1 MGKSKKQRNTE
12 SKLNKEQLFK
22 DNKKKEFKEN
32 LIVSICLL
40 IFIILIGILIY
51 FLLSN
56 NNNHDHNHEEA
67 IENQTTNTASN
78 TTNNLTKEN
87 GSFELLA
94 ENIYIRGNV
103 PKSLASKFHIEC
115 LSDGTINIYSKYTY
129 NLSYVKYKNIKG
141 LILKIMI
148 VKDDALKVVKEE
160 EGEYTIIEKID
171 DFNIIYVIPKDIE
184 YLEDD
189 ETSIS
194 NYTRL
199 SSYRKEII
207 NSIKVSKEE
216 ISLDNTVN

>member
-1 MGKSKKQRNTE
+1 MGKSKKQRNRE
-12 SKLNKEQLFK
+12 SKLNKEQSFK
-22 DNKKKEFKEN
+22 DTKKKEFKEN

-40 IFIILIGILIY
+40 IFIILIVILIY
-51 FLLSN
+51 FLLQK
-56 NNNHDHNHEEA
+56 NNNHIYEEA
-67 IENQTTNTASN
+67 SENKITNSVSN
-78 TTNNLTKEN
+78 TSNELAKEN

-94 ENIYIRGNV
+94 GNIYIRGNV
-103 PKSLASKFHIEC
+103 PKTIANKFYIEC

-129 NLSYVKYKNIKG
+129 NLSYAKYENIKG

-148 VKDDALKVVKEE
+148 VKDDALKVVKDE
-160 EGEYTIIEKID
+160 EGDYTIIDKID

-199 SSYRKEII
+199 SSYREEII